1 MLYLVWVCFW
11 NRFLRFDS
19 NNIAMVSQLFADIF
33 ISYRLI
39 LLISNQKSN
48 CNGCSIGMKIV
59 FTLYIKSNTWAN
71 FKWNM
76 ENSKEEI
83 LKTVA
88 KLWCV
93 HLHSKKNVVWW
104 TDVIHRHY
112 INSIKFQMIEIHV
125 DWIHWLHLIHAD
137 NHKQENGKY
146 CYRFYFNW
154 NKYEF

>member
-93 HLHSKKNVVWW
+93 HLHSKKKRSLMNWCNTSPLYQFNKISNDW
-104 TDVIHRHY
+104 DTCWLDTLIAF
-112 INSIKFQMIEIHV
+112 NSC
-125 DWIHWLHLIHAD
+125 W
-137 NHKQENGKY
+137 
-146 CYRFYFNW
+146 
-154 NKYEF
+154 